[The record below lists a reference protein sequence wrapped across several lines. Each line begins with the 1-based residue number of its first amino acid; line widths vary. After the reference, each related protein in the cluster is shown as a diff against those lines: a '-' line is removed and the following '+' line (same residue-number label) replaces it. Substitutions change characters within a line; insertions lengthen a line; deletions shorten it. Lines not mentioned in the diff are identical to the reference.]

1 MTEPRTPLWTEHTT
15 TAWDGTRLYYR
26 MSAPDRAD
34 APWLVLC
41 DGIACDGFVWKRLIP
56 AFAGRCGLLHWHY
69 RGHGKS
75 APPADYKNLTI
86 PDLARDLGGILAE
99 SGIPP
104 GVLIGHSMGVQTI
117 LETWRSYPK
126 RVAALVPL
134 CGSYQ
139 YPLDT
144 FHESTLL
151 KKALPWLRFG
161 AKRAP
166 GFFNGFLRTT
176 PAKASFAFAFLTG
189 EVNRDLTSRDD
200 MLPYF
205 EHLRFLDFDLF
216 TTMLHYA
223 GLHSADDL
231 LERID
236 VPTLIVM
243 ATRDAF
249 TPAWLSEEMHRRI
262 LGSEMLVLKD
272 GSHGAP
278 IEYPDVINLRLEKF
292 LLERGLLHA

>member
-1 MTEPRTPLWTEHTT
+1 MTEPREPLWTEHTY

-26 MSAPDRAD
+26 KALPDRDD
-34 APWLVLC
+34 APWLVLV

-56 AFAGRCGLLHWHY
+56 AFAGRCGLLHAHY
-69 RGHGKS
+69 RGHGMS
-75 APPADYKNLTI
+75 QAPADFANLTI

-104 GVLIGHSMGVQTI
+104 AVLIGHSMGVQTI
-117 LETWRSYPK
+117 LETWRAYPR

-144 FHESTLL
+144 FHDGTAL
-151 KKALPWLRFG
+151 KKALPWLRFA
-161 AKRAP
+161 AKSAP
-166 GFFNGFLRTT
+166 GLIRAFLKNT
-176 PAKASFAFAFLTG
+176 PAEASFAFAFLTG
-189 EVNRDLTSRDD
+189 ELNRDLTSRED

-205 EHLRFLDFDLF
+205 EHLRYLDFRLF

-243 ATRDAF
+243 ATNDAF

-262 LGSEMLVLKD
+262 HGSDMLVLKD

-292 LLERGLLHA
+292 LLERGLLKA